1 MGQILQFIRPY
12 DVFDPETLV
21 ILGEAYDK
29 ALASLHDRGQPLL
42 VREIM
47 AERIFD
53 LATMGERNPDRLC
66 KAALGSL
73 ASRPSQHRL
82 KGQSGDIRAEARPN
96 VALGDEVIRPGHPR

>member
-1 MGQILQFIRPY
+1 MGQILQFIRPC

-53 LATMGERNPDRLC
+53 LATMERDPDRLC
-66 KAALGSL
+66 KAALGTL
-73 ASRPSQHRL
+73 GSRPSQHRL
-82 KGQSGDIRAEARPN
+82 EGQSGDNPVEARAN
-96 VALGDEVIRPGHPR
+96 VALGHEVIRPGHPR

>member
-1 MGQILQFIRPY
+1 MGQIPQFIRPY

-53 LATMGERNPDRLC
+53 LATMGERDPDRLC
-66 KAALGSL
+66 KAALGTL
-73 ASRPSQHRL
+73 GSRPSQHRL
-82 KGQSGDIRAEARPN
+82 EGQSSDNPVEARPN
-96 VALGDEVIRPGHPR
+96 VAQGDEVVRPGHPP